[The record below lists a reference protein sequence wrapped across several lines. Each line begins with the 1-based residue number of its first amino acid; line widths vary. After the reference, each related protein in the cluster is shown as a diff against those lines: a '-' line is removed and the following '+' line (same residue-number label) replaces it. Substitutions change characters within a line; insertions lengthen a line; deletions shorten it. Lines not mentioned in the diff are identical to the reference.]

1 MDFEWEGNPQTVWET
16 LDLKPSKSLRL
27 WVELDKL
34 LAPADFFKPDLTA
47 AQLNTIYCARL
58 NHCSRAS
65 LEMSWPGFCVSVLI
79 TGHCTGA
86 IDPQRRKPNKN
97 GLRIWIRPPSLCLSF
112 CPNDRPEAIVNW
124 KEEEATGC
132 QKKKQ
137 KRDCKTGRIS
147 LSMPIHCL
155 SLPPNHRLRPQE
167 YRKWMTL
174 GD

>member
-1 MDFEWEGNPQTVWET
+1 MNKYVFAWKVERWPVQKLNLTLKPSFSLPFVYIPDKKRHWMDFEWEGNPQRVWET

-34 LAPADFFKPDLTA
+34 LAPADFFKPNLTA

-79 TGHCTGA
+79 TGHTGV

-97 GLRIWIRPPSLCLSF
+97 GLWICIRPPSLCLSS
-112 CPNDRPEAIVNW
+112 CPNDRPEQLSI
-124 KEEEATGC
+124 
-132 QKKKQ
+132 
-137 KRDCKTGRIS
+137 GRIS
-147 LSMPIHCL
+147 LSMSIHCL
-155 SLPPNHRLRPQE
+155 S
-167 YRKWMTL
+167 
-174 GD
+174 